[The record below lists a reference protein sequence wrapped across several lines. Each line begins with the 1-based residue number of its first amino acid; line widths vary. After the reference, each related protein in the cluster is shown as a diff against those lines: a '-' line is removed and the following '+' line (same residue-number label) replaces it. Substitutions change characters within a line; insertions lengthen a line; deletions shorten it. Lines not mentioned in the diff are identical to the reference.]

1 MTMEPEISIST
12 SNSKPPSKPSS
23 KRLLFDRRYGWVF
36 DEWKDPSQEALS
48 GGRGMFCILPL
59 ATALLKTASQSI
71 NLAANTAVKVLERPN
86 LLSPQELK
94 ASFDDRFHKFMSS
107 IQKPEF
113 NLFAIEG
120 NSTLHATE
128 SSSHPH
134 AGSSESQ
141 MASTT

>member
-1 MTMEPEISIST
+1 MPFAIS
-12 SNSKPPSKPSS
+12 
-23 KRLLFDRRYGWVF
+23 
-36 DEWKDPSQEALS
+36 Q
-48 GGRGMFCILPL
+48 
-59 ATALLKTASQSI
+59 I

-94 ASFDDRFHKFMSS
+94 ASFDDPFHKFMSS

-113 NLFAIEG
+113 NLFAIKG
-120 NSTLHATE
+120 NSTLHATY

-134 AGSSESQ
+134 TGSSESQ